1 MDRIFLFV
9 WHMHPLL
16 VTAAIIFHQGK
27 VLLARR
33 KTDAP
38 YPLFWEFPGGKVE
51 PMEEPSACIVR
62 EIREELAIE
71 VVVEGIYDVVYYR
84 YPERPVLVLAYRC
97 TWASGE
103 IIDLD
108 VAEHRW
114 VLPESLPDFELLPAD
129 VPLAERI
136 RRDFSDEGTAG
147 L

>member
-1 MDRIFLFV
+1 MLPV
-9 WHMHPLL
+9 L
-16 VTAAIIFHQGK
+16 VTAAIIIHQGK

-33 KTDAP
+33 RADAP
-38 YPLFWEFPGGKVE
+38 YPLLWEFPGGKVE
-51 PMEEPSACIVR
+51 PMEDPSDCIVR

-71 VVVEGIYDVVYYR
+71 SAVKGIYDVIYHR

-97 TWASGE
+97 TWTDRE

-114 VLPESLPDFELLPAD
+114 VLPENLLDYELLPAD
-129 VPLAERI
+129 IPLAEKI
-136 RRDFSDEGTAG
+136 RKDFINEGPAG